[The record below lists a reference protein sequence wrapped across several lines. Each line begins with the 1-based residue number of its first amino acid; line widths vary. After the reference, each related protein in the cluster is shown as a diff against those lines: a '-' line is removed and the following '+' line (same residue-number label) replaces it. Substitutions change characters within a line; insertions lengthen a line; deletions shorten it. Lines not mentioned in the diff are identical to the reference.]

1 MTRKRFIKLLMAEG
15 YSRNEANTIATDA
28 RNCGLDYKTA
38 HKAESDI
45 SAAKLNLKNI
55 NISALC
61 DGIRNIVD
69 AAWKVSLAISKAM
82 VAFAKTY
89 HEEMEKPHE

>member
-28 RNCGLDYKTA
+28 RNCGLDYKTTY
-38 HKAESDI
+38 KAESAI
-45 SAAKLNLKNI
+45 CAAKLNLKNI

-61 DGIRNIVD
+61 DAIGKIVD
-69 AAWKVSLAISKAM
+69 SAWKVSLAISKAM

-89 HEEMEKPHE
+89 QEEMEANHE